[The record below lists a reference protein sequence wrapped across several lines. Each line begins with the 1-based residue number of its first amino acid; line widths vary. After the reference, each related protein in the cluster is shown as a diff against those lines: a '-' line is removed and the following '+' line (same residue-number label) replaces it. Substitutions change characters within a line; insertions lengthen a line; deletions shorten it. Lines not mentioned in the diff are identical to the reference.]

1 MAIERLSKKAANL
14 IVKNKINKRA
24 TCVIKVYANHCK
36 YCHELQETYDQIA
49 TLYPHLHFFAFNI
62 EDDPDFETKLGFNGV
77 PTILLVKTGH
87 RPKVIIMEEPKDPH
101 ETMWYRNADIK
112 KFIEE
117 NK

>member
-62 EDDPDFETKLGFNGV
+62 EDDPDLESKLGFDGV
-77 PTILLVKTGH
+77 PTILLVKTG
-87 RPKVIIMEEPKDPH
+87 RGGNVTIMPEPKKPDDR
-101 ETMWYRNADIK
+101 MWYREKDIK
-112 KFIEE
+112 NFIEE
-117 NK
+117 NR